1 MGGGGGGIR
10 GVGGG
15 GRGEEVED
23 EDEDEDTPGLL
34 ALLALLL
41 AGAAPVL
48 VVPGTGGQWRGVT
61 FCSKF

>member
-1 MGGGGGGIR
+1 MGGGGGIR

-34 ALLALLL
+34 ALLL